1 MKTKLK
7 SDSGYT
13 LGLVLIFVLAV
24 GTVLGSVMMVT
35 QLSADA
41 QGRGVDQLTAS
52 NGIAQSTA
60 DIIAKITSDVG
71 DENALNTTTKGANCG
86 LPTHEH
92 DVTIHCVLIPSSDS
106 SSYQQV
112 LLHLT
117 EKNGH
122 VSEKTYLVTST
133 STDIKD
139 PKAPRI
145 ENFSGFGSE

>member
-1 MKTKLK
+1 MKTNLK

-41 QGRGVDQLTAS
+41 QGRGVEQLTAS
-52 NGIAQSTA
+52 NDLARSKA
-60 DIIAKITSDVG
+60 EIIELVTSAVG
-71 DENALNTTTKGANCG
+71 AGDALNVTTHAANCG
-86 LPTHEH
+86 LPSHDH

-117 EKNGH
+117 DKNGH
-122 VSEKTYLVTST
+122 VDQDTYLVTST
-133 STDIKD
+133 VTDVKD
-139 PKAPRI
+139 PESSRV
-145 ENFSGFGSE
+145 EHFSGFGS